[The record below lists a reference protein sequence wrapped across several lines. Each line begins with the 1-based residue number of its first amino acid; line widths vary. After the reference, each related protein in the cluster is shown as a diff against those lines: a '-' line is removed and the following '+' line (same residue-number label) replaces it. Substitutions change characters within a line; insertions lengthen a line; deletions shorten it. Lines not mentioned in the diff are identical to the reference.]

1 MPDFSIH
8 WSLPSLVISTQS
20 ASIPDEW
27 AIGRDSIAV
36 IVPDV
41 GACMAAETVP
51 AGSAI
56 FCPLRTV
63 SPCFTQAIA
72 GAPIC
77 WPKGTTNFSGIGRL
91 PMG

>member
-1 MPDFSIH
+1 M
-8 WSLPSLVISTQS
+8 PSLVISTQS
-20 ASIPDEW
+20 AFIPEEW
-27 AIGRDSIAV
+27 ATGRASIAV

-41 GACMAAETVP
+41 GAWMAAEIVP

-56 FCPLRTV
+56 FCPLSTLSPTV
-63 SPCFTQAIA
+63 TQAIA

-77 WPKGTTNFSGIGRL
+77 WPKGTTNFSGIGKL